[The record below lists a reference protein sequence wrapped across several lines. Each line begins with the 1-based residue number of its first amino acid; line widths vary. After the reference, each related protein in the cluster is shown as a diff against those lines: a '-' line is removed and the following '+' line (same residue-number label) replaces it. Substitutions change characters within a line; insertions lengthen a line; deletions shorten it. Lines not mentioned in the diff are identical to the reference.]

1 MILHFNNNPLRLR
14 TSAEKPEKI
23 ETISF
28 IALLI
33 SWKLG
38 QVAKATDK
46 IFVPLKRHRF
56 KPKLCQILFSKL
68 MTMSNTIIRP
78 HGKQEKEVMKTM

>member
-38 QVAKATDK
+38 QVAPSKKTQVQTKA
-46 IFVPLKRHRF
+46 VPNPF
-56 KPKLCQILFSKL
+56 FQVNDNF
-68 MTMSNTIIRP
+68 
-78 HGKQEKEVMKTM
+78 